1 LIVNITLGTCLKKKS
16 YLNGTLRFFLCGK
29 KILFKDLTAEN
40 REGFHK
46 EPQRNTDINL
56 VHIP

>member
-1 LIVNITLGTCLKKKS
+1 MTVLSIFVIISCPLSIN
-16 YLNGTLRFFLCGK
+16 
-29 KILFKDLTAEN
+29 
-40 REGFHK
+40 K

>member
-1 LIVNITLGTCLKKKS
+1 MLKNSPITAVLRVSFFAVKKYYSK
-16 YLNGTLRFFLCGK
+16 Y
-29 KILFKDLTAEN
+29 LTAEN
-40 REGFHK
+40 RESFHK